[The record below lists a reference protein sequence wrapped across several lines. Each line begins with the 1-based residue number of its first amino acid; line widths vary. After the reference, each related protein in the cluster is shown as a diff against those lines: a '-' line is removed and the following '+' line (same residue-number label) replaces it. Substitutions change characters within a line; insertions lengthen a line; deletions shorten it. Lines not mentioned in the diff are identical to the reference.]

1 MLLVQRQYFKG
12 NYVRGVDDART
23 LDDLIQAIDQEA
35 CEHEFKIQGYIL
47 EEGDQV
53 ICPYCDAAF
62 EVVFDPRIP
71 CLRLTRID

>member
-1 MLLVQRQYFKG
+1 MLIAQRQYFNG
-12 NYVRGVDDART
+12 NYVRGVDDARS
-23 LDDLIQAIDQEA
+23 LDELASALDQEV
-35 CEHEFKIQGYIL
+35 CEHEFKIRGYIL

-53 ICPYCDAAF
+53 VCPYCDAAF